1 VPNSVLVLYPFGNT
15 WSGDYVK
22 QPFINKMSAIF
33 DIYSIER
40 NRLILLD
47 TLANREDVKTVLK
60 LADVYLDSY
69 PYAGANSTVD
79 PLEVGLPTVVREGNN
94 LRSRQGAAILR
105 DIQLFDLIADTEE
118 AYINLSV
125 ALGTNAQLRK
135 QKREEIEH
143 KMQQQ
148 PRFLDSRAYSAALG
162 EVFEKMLIVNGL

>member
-1 VPNSVLVLYPFGNT
+1 MSITPLYLSNKT
-15 WSGDYVK
+15 RNYTDY
-22 QPFINKMSAIF
+22 AGLF
-33 DIYSIER
+33 DKYSIDR
-40 NRLILLD
+40 SRLILLD
-47 TLANREDVKTVLK
+47 TLANREGVKTVLK

-69 PYAGANSTVD
+69 PYAGANLTVD